1 MRRTIHAKEVS
12 GGRRQRQYSL
22 RLICWIAVVFLSLFG
37 QFSMAAARDH
47 SSGCSSMVSLH
58 ASADH
63 ATFLDSADLGDG
75 GQGPLHSLCSS
86 GACLPIGLRDIP
98 SDAAVLSVG
107 TDVLEPG
114 DGDTCAGLPVSPGYR
129 PPISI

>member
-1 MRRTIHAKEVS
+1 MRRTNHAKGVS
-12 GGRRQRQYSL
+12 GGRGQRQYTL

-37 QFSMAAARDH
+37 QFSLTAAGDH
-47 SSGCSSMVSLH
+47 SSGCSSTVSLH
-58 ASADH
+58 ASADN